1 MTKII
6 KTSLLAVSLTLITSN
21 VLANNEIG
29 KQTYEQTCAA
39 CHANGIAGAP
49 KVGDLD
55 LWADRL
61 DSGVEPL
68 YISAIN
74 GRGGMPAKGGQTSIP
89 DDAIKAAVD
98 YMVSKSQ

>member
-61 DSGVEPL
+61 VMDV
-68 YISAIN
+68 AVCQQKV
-74 GRGGMPAKGGQTSIP
+74 AKPQYP
-89 DDAIKAAVD
+89 
-98 YMVSKSQ
+98 MMQ